1 MHKCDQKSTR
11 RESSANPKGSCL
23 FFLKSDW
30 DLFRK
35 KRKIRFLLGYHA
47 NWFCTLKKIPFCIL
61 QVEINSSIQP
71 IKEIDAQVSF
81 VVSVDML
88 HFPTRF
94 HETPSCWFLCNPADR
109 LKTCLHPGF
118 YALEELPVTWAEL
131 SFPTWWWQRWC
142 VLLELEFIF

>member
-1 MHKCDQKSTR
+1 MIAISLGGKK
-11 RESSANPKGSCL
+11 EGKISARVSRKLVLL
-23 FFLKSDW
+23 F
-30 DLFRK
+30 
-35 KRKIRFLLGYHA
+35 
-47 NWFCTLKKIPFCIL
+47 KKIPVCIL

-94 HETPSCWFLCNPADR
+94 HETPVVGFLCNPADR

-118 YALEELPVTWAEL
+118 CALEELPVTWAEQFSHVMVTAL
-131 SFPTWWWQRWC
+131 MCFIRAGIYFLKS
-142 VLLELEFIF
+142 LLLYGPII